1 MARDELM
8 RLLEVLDPDTRG
20 RWEAYLEEVDEEVRE
35 KGPQV
40 ARDHLEA
47 ALRHLLAV
55 GWAVHLCYAE
65 QESAD
70 VMSPIG
76 DAASA
81 VEFAKHALD
90 QISKK
95 PEWSQ

>member
-1 MARDELM
+1 MAREELT
-8 RLLEVLDPDTRG
+8 RLLDALDPQTRD
-20 RWEAYLEEVDEEVRE
+20 RWEKYLEQVDAEVRE
-35 KGPQV
+35 KGPQA

-55 GWAVHLCYAE
+55 GWCVHLCYSEAE
-65 QESAD
+65 SND

-81 VEFAKHALD
+81 VEFAKHALE
-90 QISKK
+90 QIAKK